1 MATAVPPRCDAD
13 HNFCDDSER
22 FRKATAGGL
31 LAFRSHPNERGT
43 ERGESVLCLCGC
55 AVAAVVRARLRTAL
69 IEGHLA
75 IVDPLFVARL
85 AAEPLLGGAG
95 RLDAARFAVGTRAGR
110 KKSQRHPCNDK
121 KPGAPTQILAQ
132 ILGRTRS
139 KTAAHGFLLIRS
151 AHAPTLLLRARPRL
165 LPNAQQLG
173 GEVSSCLFPEM
184 PSNEP
189 DLFALDVRGFEDR
202 PPLLNLSLVVGGE
215 RLRILILARR
225 NLLAE
230 IGEPLAH
237 AGIR

>member
-1 MATAVPPRCDAD
+1 MPTPVPPRCDAD

-22 FRKATAGGL
+22 FRKATAGRL
-31 LAFRSHPNERGT
+31 LAFRSQPNERGT
-43 ERGESVLCLCGC
+43 ERGQSVLCLCAC

-69 IEGHLA
+69 IDGHLA

-95 RLDAARFAVGTRAGR
+95 RLDAARFAVGPRAGR
-110 KKSQRHPCNDK
+110 KKSQRRPCNDK
-121 KPGAPTQILAQ
+121 KPGTPTQILAQ

-139 KTAAHGFLLIRS
+139 ETAAHGFLLIRS

-202 PPLLNLSLVVGGE
+202 PPLLDLSLVVGRE
-215 RLRILILARR
+215 CLRILILARR

-237 AGIR
+237 AGIG

>member
-1 MATAVPPRCDAD
+1 MPITTFAMIQ
-13 HNFCDDSER
+13 NDSGKR
-22 FRKATAGGL
+22 
-31 LAFRSHPNERGT
+31 P
-43 ERGESVLCLCGC
+43 
-55 AVAAVVRARLRTAL
+55 
-69 IEGHLA
+69 
-75 IVDPLFVARL
+75 L
-85 AAEPLLGGAG
+85 AACWHSDRIRTSAVRNGVSQC
-95 RLDAARFAVGTRAGR
+95 FASVV
-110 KKSQRHPCNDK
+110 
-121 KPGAPTQILAQ
+121 APSRQW
-132 ILGRTRS
+132 
-139 KTAAHGFLLIRS
+139 S

-230 IGEPLAH
+230 IGE
-237 AGIR
+237 

>member
-1 MATAVPPRCDAD
+1 MATAVPPRCDAN

-22 FRKATAGGL
+22 FRKATGGGL

-43 ERGESVLCLCGC
+43 ERAEAESVLCLCAC

-69 IEGHLA
+69 IERHLA
-75 IVDPLFVARL
+75 IVNPLFVARL
-85 AAEPLLGGAG
+85 AAEPLLGGAD
-95 RLDAARFAVGTRAGR
+95 RLHGARFAVGPRAGR
-110 KKSQRHPCNDK
+110 KKSQRRPCNDK
-121 KPGAPTQILAQ
+121 KPGTSTQ

-139 KTAAHGFLLIRS
+139 KTAAHGLLPIRS
-151 AHAPTLLLRARPRL
+151 AHAPTLPLRARPRL
-165 LPNAQQLG
+165 LTNAQQLG

-202 PPLLNLSLVVGGE
+202 PPLLDLSLVVGRE

-237 AGIR
+237 AGIG

>member
-1 MATAVPPRCDAD
+1 MPITI
-13 HNFCDDSER
+13 CDDSER

-43 ERGESVLCLCGC
+43 ERGESVLCLCAC
-55 AVAAVVRARLRTAL
+55 AVATVVRARLRTAL

-75 IVDPLFVARL
+75 IVNPLFVARL

-95 RLDAARFAVGTRAGR
+95 RLEDARFAIGMRAGR
-110 KKSQRHPCNDK
+110 KKSQRRPCNHK
-121 KPGAPTQILAQ
+121 KPGTPTQIP
-132 ILGRTRS
+132 GRTIS
-139 KTAAHGFLLIRS
+139 ETAAHGFLLIRS

-173 GEVSSCLFPEM
+173 GTVSSCLFPEM
-184 PSNEP
+184 PSNAP

-225 NLLAE
+225 NFLAE

>member
-13 HNFCDDSER
+13 HSFCDDSER

-43 ERGESVLCLCGC
+43 ERAEAESVLCLCAC

-95 RLDAARFAVGTRAGR
+95 RLDAARFAVGTRARR
-110 KKSQRHPCNDK
+110 KKSQRHPCNHK
-121 KPGAPTQILAQ
+121 KPGTPTQILAQ

-139 KTAAHGFLLIRS
+139 ETAAHGFPLSGPRTRRRCCCERGRACYQMRNSS
-151 AHAPTLLLRARPRL
+151 AGRFHHVCSRKCRATSRIYSPL
-165 LPNAQQLG
+165 
-173 GEVSSCLFPEM
+173 M
-184 PSNEP
+184 
-189 DLFALDVRGFEDR
+189 FAA
-202 PPLLNLSLVVGGE
+202 
-215 RLRILILARR
+215 LRIGHHFSISALW
-225 NLLAE
+225 
-230 IGEPLAH
+230 
-237 AGIR
+237 